1 MTLRHGNATRH
12 LLPHVPPESAECVI
26 ILNGNA
32 SCARVLHN
40 ARLIIHGSE
49 TRMEIKPEEIFP
61 IWKLP
66 RMLAAEYTPF
76 YIKLSSDLAY

>member
-1 MTLRHGNATRH
+1 MEMRLDTSSRMSRGKVQSVLLSWTVTRDAH
-12 LLPHVPPESAECVI
+12 A
-26 ILNGNA
+26 
-32 SCARVLHN
+32 VLHN